1 MDIQL
6 QAGGGAVPDVDSIQ
20 QDATRVIDDVKSGN
34 ISRARFIM
42 ALLVAR
48 TRSLK
53 PDAIILGCIEL
64 SSASRDIFKGTD
76 VIDPVDV
83 LVDACILWFR
93 NS

>member
-1 MDIQL
+1 
-6 QAGGGAVPDVDSIQ
+6 
-20 QDATRVIDDVKSGN
+20 
-34 ISRARFIM
+34 M

-53 PDAIILGCIEL
+53 PDAIILGCSEL